1 MASTHKSLRSGTAN
15 KRPTTSIA
23 DGQIALNT
31 NAASPGL
38 YFKDSTGASI
48 IKIGPVHVG
57 TTAPNVA
64 PAGSSGNST
73 GEAWL
78 DTSLTPNGW
87 KVWTGAAWT
96 NATPVGSDTVQGLL
110 ELATNAETQAGSD
123 TARAVT
129 PAGLQSKVS
138 DSTSTTSS
146 TTIASSTAV
155 KSAYD
160 LANAALPK
168 SGGTVTGNLE
178 IGTSGSLTFEGATAD
193 AFETTLAV
201 VDPTADRTITFPD
214 TTGTVVTTGDTGTVT
229 SAMIA
234 NSTIVDADISAS
246 AEIAVSKLADGAAR
260 QLLQTDAAGTG
271 VEWTTNVDVPG
282 TLDVTGT
289 TTLDSTLSIPLGSAA
304 SPTVFFTGDSNTG
317 IYSPGA
323 DQVAIST
330 GGSGRLF
337 VDASGRVGVGTSV
350 PDRIFHVS
358 GAVSYPARL
367 ESSGPNVLLDFK
379 TSGSGAALST
389 AIGVI
394 SDAVVV
400 NTNSTERFRITSAGL
415 VGVGTS
421 SPNSFFHVKGGNNNV
436 ANIDN
441 DGSQYTNLG
450 FSNNGTE
457 KGAIYWDNSNS
468 AFILGPNAASSQ
480 LLFRANNAERARI
493 DSSGRLGI
501 GTSSPSYL
509 LDANGEA
516 RIATRLRI
524 DGPSSGDKLKLTGIT
539 TGSIYS
545 EISNTGNTTIFGNE
559 QSTGGGLCSGG
570 LAYATVVNAQ
580 AARPLQLAT
589 SNTARLTID
598 SSGRVGIGTTS
609 PDGNLTIGGLTNTG
623 GQSVDAINVNRTD
636 GVRLFGVKWDVTSN
650 EVRFS
655 GNTKNYVF
663 RNGSSEAETARI
675 DSSGRLLV
683 GTSTDLS
690 GGDADAKL
698 QVNGDGGA
706 QVLLSRQ
713 DFGAL
718 TAGTLIGEVV
728 FRSQAS
734 GVSETSAIIKCEAD
748 ATQGSGDK
756 PGRLVFSTTADGASS
771 PTEAMRI
778 SNTGS
783 VLIQTTSIA
792 STSDGCYFNS
802 NTNSEFHQLLCHS
815 SSTSSLANLYVNR
828 QATDG
833 TLIDFRQADTT
844 EGTISVSGT
853 TVSYNGGHLSRW
865 SQLPNNQ
872 SPSALLKGTLMSNL
886 DEMCEWGD
894 EDNEQLNKTKISD
907 TESDP
912 NVAGLFVSTSFSEEG
927 PLDFLL
933 AMTGDMIIRIAEGVT
948 VERGDL
954 LMSAGD
960 GTAKAQGDDI
970 IRSKTIAKVTSTNV
984 SCTYE
989 DGSYCVPCVLMA
1001 C

>member
-31 NAASPGL
+31 NVASPGL

-683 GTSTDLS
+683 GTSS
-690 GGDADAKL
+690 
-698 QVNGDGGA
+698 
-706 QVLLSRQ
+706 
-713 DFGAL
+713 AL
-718 TAGTLIGEVV
+718 TGN
-728 FRSQAS
+728 RSQYSQVAVVGNSSGSGHGVLSVSSFLTGTGVTNNSEVSQITLGCTNADFAWIQAFADGTPAS
-734 GVSETSAIIKCEAD
+734 GSY
-748 ATQGSGDK
+748 
-756 PGRLVFSTTADGASS
+756 PGRLTFSTTADGASS
-771 PTEAMRI
+771 PTERMRI
-778 SNTGS
+778 TSTGKTYWGSDDPASNNTVGIMVGS
-783 VLIQTTSIA
+783 TTDTVLHVSRNAQPPVAINRKANDGVLIHFLQ
-792 STSDGCYFNS
+792 
-802 NTNSEFHQLLCHS
+802 
-815 SSTSSLANLYVNR
+815 
-828 QATDG
+828 DG
-833 TLIDFRQADTT
+833 TI
-844 EGTISVSGT
+844 EGDISVSGT
-853 TVSYNGGHLSRW
+853 TVSYNGGHISRW
-865 SQLPNNQ
+865 SQLP
-872 SPSALLKGTLMSNL
+872 SGAERTEILRGSVLSNI
-886 DEMCEWGD
+886 DEMCEWGE
-894 EDNEQLNKTKISD
+894 EDNEQLNRMKVSD
-907 TESDP
+907 VEGDK
-912 NVAGLFVSTSFSEEG
+912 NVSGVFQAWDDDDNTYTN
-927 PLDFLL
+927 DFYC
-933 AMTGDMIIRIAEGVT
+933 AMTGDFIIRIAEGIT

-960 GTAKAQGDDI
+960 GTAKPQDDDI